1 MGLRPKPRQRDSV
14 PLESHNMKNIRH
26 EICSEKYAFCDKD
39 NSPNWIWIAGIYE
52 YMLDENGKPVL
63 DRIR

>member
-1 MGLRPKPRQRDSV
+1 MKSV
-14 PLESHNMKNIRH
+14 P
-26 EICSEKYAFCDKD
+26 EKYAFCDKD
-39 NSPNWIWIAGIYE
+39 NSPNRIWIAGIYE